1 MHISEEVGEI
11 GRIIVTNNPLARE
24 EFEGVIFVQGSYREV
39 LVSVRD
45 LIHQGHELINHP
57 LGASIRMIFSPY
69 RSIIMG
75 DKVEE
80 GNEFYTQTIE
90 SAIENYDKLMTT
102 RNVDFEN
109 SEDYA
114 RIDRELLLSAI
125 EEDKLHR

>member
-1 MHISEEVGEI
+1 MGEI
-11 GRIIVTNNPLARE
+11 GRIIVTNNPLVRE
-24 EFEGVIFVQGSYREV
+24 EFEDVLFVQGSFREV
-39 LVSVRD
+39 LVKVRD
-45 LIHQGHELINHP
+45 MIHQGQELINHP
-57 LGASIRMIFSPY
+57 LGASIRMIYSPY

-75 DKVEE
+75 DITEE
-80 GNEFYTQTIE
+80 AREFYTQTIE
-90 SAIENYDKLMTT
+90 SAIENYDKHMQK